1 MFQFKYF
8 HIPKTLSRDYC
19 KRALQSLEK
28 VIKKPQKGIIH
39 LIVIDEADMAGM
51 NEKFRGKTGPTD
63 ILTFSYYS
71 PDLKP
76 TDIAGEIYL
85 CLEKIQLYAK
95 DRWVTY
101 KEQLEYIVIH
111 GLVHLMGYDH
121 ETEKQAREMERI
133 EKRVRRNIC

>member
-1 MFQFKYF
+1 
-8 HIPKTLSRDYC
+8 
-19 KRALQSLEK
+19 
-28 VIKKPQKGIIH
+28 
-39 LIVIDEADMAGM
+39 M

-71 PDLKP
+71 PNLKP
-76 TDIAGEIYL
+76 GDIAGEIYL

-95 DRWVTY
+95 ERWVTY

-121 ETEKQAREMERI
+121 ETEKQTEEMEKV
-133 EKRVRRNIC
+133 EKRVRENIR